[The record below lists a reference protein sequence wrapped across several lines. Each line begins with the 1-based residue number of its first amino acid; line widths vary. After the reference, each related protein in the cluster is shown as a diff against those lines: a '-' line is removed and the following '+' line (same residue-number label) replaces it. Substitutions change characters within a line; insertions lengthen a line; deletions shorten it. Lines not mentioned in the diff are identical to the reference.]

1 MIRSEAIAPARA
13 FAPSE
18 GPVGAGPSIYRE
30 WRDVRP
36 SISAAL
42 SRLSLQYDIA
52 VCMEISAR
60 HHGDYAAW
68 QQAVNDQARLR
79 EQIAWLQREKEK
91 RDEAPTGLDV

>member
-1 MIRSEAIAPARA
+1 MIRSEVIAPARA

-52 VCMEISAR
+52 VCMEISAK
-60 HHGDYAAW
+60 HHDDDDMV

-79 EQIAWLQREKEK
+79 DQIAWLKQKMEETCSAKS
-91 RDEAPTGLDV
+91 

>member
-1 MIRSEAIAPARA
+1 M
-13 FAPSE
+13 
-18 GPVGAGPSIYRE
+18 
-30 WRDVRP
+30 RP

-68 QQAVNDQARLR
+68 QQAVNDQAQLR
-79 EQIAWLQREKEK
+79 DQIAWLKQKMEEECSTKS
-91 RDEAPTGLDV
+91 

>member
-68 QQAVNDQARLR
+68 QQAVNDQAQLR
-79 EQIAWLQREKEK
+79 DQIAWLKQKMEEECSAKS
-91 RDEAPTGLDV
+91 

>member
-1 MIRSEAIAPARA
+1 M
-13 FAPSE
+13 
-18 GPVGAGPSIYRE
+18 
-30 WRDVRP
+30 RP

-79 EQIAWLQREKEK
+79 EQIEWLKQQMEKDSCSTK
-91 RDEAPTGLDV
+91 C